1 MLGISGRFHGQPR
14 IRAKTRDRR
23 AHQQGRILL
32 VVREN
37 VVAPRFARQ
46 LMRGNQHAAREAA
59 PSRLR
64 RESRTSDSKEPPP
77 DIVQDQCDPGIDA
90 GGSLLS
96 PRDNI
101 DCSTFVGN
109 FVSSPNANTNEND
122 FCFVQNVVVKEIT
135 LRIRVF
141 CGAELWSIPWT
152 PMEADERHDRLEKQS
167 STAHAPSALAP
178 FSRKSDQHFCRFRSF
193 SA

>member
-1 MLGISGRFHGQPR
+1 MGISGRFHGQPR
-14 IRAKTRDRR
+14 IRARTRDRR

-37 VVAPRFARQ
+37 VVAPRFAKQ

-64 RESRTSDSKEPPP
+64 RESRTSDSREPPP

-96 PRDNI
+96 PLDNI
-101 DCSTFVGN
+101 DCSTFLGN
-109 FVSSPNANTNEND
+109 FVSSPKRQHQRERFLLRPERRREGDYVENT
-122 FCFVQNVVVKEIT
+122 CI
-135 LRIRVF
+135 
-141 CGAELWSIPWT
+141 LWSRTVVYTVDPNG
-152 PMEADERHDRLEKQS
+152 
-167 STAHAPSALAP
+167 
-178 FSRKSDQHFCRFRSF
+178 SR
-193 SA
+193 